1 MRALSLEEQ
10 QLLDHIREHREEL
23 QRTLFYLVLNHPKDL
38 PSPPEPVYSLYL
50 FIGGMKN

>member
-1 MRALSLEEQ
+1 MIALSLEEQ

-38 PSPPEPVYSLYL
+38 PSPPEPIYSLYL
-50 FIGGMKN
+50 FIGEMKN